1 MSEVTGNKPIHV
13 IRRKGVKVSVF
24 ENSSEQG
31 TFCKVTDCKVF
42 LDPTGQWK
50 TTHSYSR
57 DDIPVL
63 RLLLKRAWE
72 WILDREDE
80 AKQSSSSSVSRGSH
94 ESTGYSTTNTRTE
107 GTQTNEKEQ
116 P

>member
-1 MSEVTGNKPIHV
+1 MSEETSNKPIHV
-13 IRRKGVKVSVF
+13 LRRKGVKVSIF
-24 ENSSEQG
+24 ENSSEHG
-31 TFCKVTDCKVF
+31 TFCKVTDCKVY

-72 WILDREDE
+72 WILDHEDE
-80 AKQSSSSSVSRGSH
+80 AKQTSSSSVSRGWT
-94 ESTGYSTTNTRTE
+94 ESAGYSTTKSRTE
-107 GTQTNEKEQ
+107 GTQTNEQEQ